1 MTIRSILLALSATM
15 LAALGEPAAAKCSLR
30 GVNLPVTMVG
40 PRAVVAVKLNGVD
53 VKLFIDSGSFT
64 NILNPETAQ
73 RIGLHTE
80 AYDQTVGATGASNM
94 RLATVREFDIAGV
107 PIPNTQF
114 RVSEH
119 ALGGADGLI
128 GEQLLAKFD
137 IEYDLANGV
146 MRLFPPADC
155 GWTNLAYWSGGTAD
169 FIQIQPLGASNTNA
183 GADGKRPFRDIALGN
198 LSNLIVGPVSINGVK
213 IQAIFDTGAP
223 RSTMTL
229 SAARSAGVRTDGPG
243 VVAAGASS
251 GVGARTLDTWLAP
264 FDSFAIG
271 DETVKGTK
279 LLVADYQINADMLLG
294 ADFFLSHHI
303 FVARSQ
309 NRLYFTYN
317 GGPVFNLEQA
327 VAGPQPS
334 PSGAAG
340 SAPTPT
346 TAAEFSRRAAAS
358 VARHEYEPAIADY
371 TQAIALAPT
380 DAQSFYDRGVARI
393 MNHQPV
399 VAMGDLDEAL
409 KLKPDNTAALMLRG
423 ELRLQSKDEAGAQ
436 ADFAA
441 ALKLDPSVSLRV
453 GGAYA
458 RAGHYQ
464 TAILDFDSW
473 ISTHPRNE
481 DLAGALSERCRA
493 RVMLGA
499 ELDKA
504 LADCDDAL
512 RYRPGAAGDLAQRG
526 LAKLRL
532 GQLDAAI
539 SDFDAAIHLQP
550 KEPWAL
556 YGRGVAELREGDKDK
571 GAADLAA
578 AAAADPHLADRAT
591 KAGIT
596 P

>member
-1 MTIRSILLALSATM
+1 MTIRSMLLALAAA
-15 LAALGEPAAAKCSLR
+15 LVAALGEPAAAKCELQKAAE
-30 GVNLPVTMVG
+30 LPVTMVG
-40 PRAVVAVKLNGVD
+40 LRPTIAAKINGAD
-53 VKLFIDSGSFT
+53 VRLFIDSGSFFNT
-64 NILNPETAQ
+64 LNPDAAQ
-73 RIGLHTE
+73 RLGLRTE
-80 AYDQTVGATGASNM
+80 PLPPYLQVHGLTGAADVK
-94 RLATVREFDIAGV
+94 LGV
-107 PIPNTQF
+107 ARTFEIMGASGHQADF
-114 RVSEH
+114 LVGEH
-119 ALGGADGLI
+119 SIGADGLI
-128 GEQLLAKFD
+128 GQNMLAKYD
-137 IEYDLANGV
+137 VEYDFANGV
-146 MRLFPPADC
+146 VRLFVPKDC
-155 GWTNLAYWSGGTAD
+155 GSANLAYWSGGAAN
-169 FIQIQPLGASNTNA
+169 FIPIHPIAPPSNH
-183 GADGKRPFRDIALGN
+183 
-198 LSNLIVGPVSINGVK
+198 IVGPVSINGVK
-213 IQAIFDTGAP
+213 IEALFDTGTP
-223 RSTMTL
+223 RSGMTL
-229 SAARSAGVRTDGPG
+229 GAAKRAGVRTDAAG
-243 VVAAGASS
+243 VVSAGAGG
-251 GVGARTLDTWLAP
+251 GVGARTIDTWLAP

-271 DETVKGTK
+271 GETVKGTK
-279 LLVADYQINADMLLG
+279 LRVADFEIGDADMLLG
-294 ADFFLSHHI
+294 TDFFLSHHI
-303 FVARSQ
+303 YVARSQ
-309 NRLYFTYN
+309 DRLYFTYN
-317 GGPVFNLEQA
+317 GGPVFNLEQPA
-327 VAGPQPS
+327 AGPQP
-334 PSGAAG
+334 PPGAAATASGAPTGAPN
-340 SAPTPT
+340 PTPT

-423 ELRLQSKDEAGAQ
+423 ELRLQSKDEAGAL

-493 RVMLGA
+493 RVMLGV

-504 LADCDDAL
+504 LSDCNEAL
-512 RYRPGAAGDLAQRG
+512 HYRPGASDYLAGRG
-526 LAKLRL
+526 LVKLRL

-539 SDFDAAIHLQP
+539 SDFDGAIRLQP
-550 KEPWAL
+550 KAAWAL
-556 YGRGVAELREGDKDK
+556 YGRGVAELRKGVKDK